1 VFRLFPVAAIAGN
14 PGRLRT
20 PMADILAFFEDVHD
34 KIQIVAFLDV
44 GGAVLAVSRPF
55 ADHAYLLNYVCG
67 F

>member
-1 VFRLFPVAAIAGN
+1 
-14 PGRLRT
+14 
-20 PMADILAFFEDVHD
+20 MADILAFFEDVHD